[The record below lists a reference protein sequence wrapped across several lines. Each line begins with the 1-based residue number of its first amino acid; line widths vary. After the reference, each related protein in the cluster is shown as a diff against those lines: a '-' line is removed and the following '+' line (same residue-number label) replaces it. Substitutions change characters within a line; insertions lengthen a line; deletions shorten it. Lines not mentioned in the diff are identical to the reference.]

1 MASIFDILGNGPL
14 GMVLDAMKGGANSP
28 FGSGA
33 NPFDTGTSRS
43 DFGASSRNRDMGG
56 GLGGGL
62 GSGLGAALQNIANQA
77 RNTASTIQNQTPG
90 GMGGL
95 LGAGALGA
103 ILGNLMSSDAVKG
116 VALAG
121 AGAVAWNFYKKWAA
135 QKQAAEDAP
144 SISHNQFGDAPASHG
159 ASPMPSQS
167 LPQHVD
173 PTAEL
178 VIRSMVYAAKADGNI
193 DSDERKR
200 IHTVL
205 SQMLPGKNVD
215 AVIENISMEA
225 LDPAR
230 IAALISAPG
239 QADDVYRLSCATID
253 IDHFM
258 ERGYLDAL
266 AKTLG
271 ISPSQQ
277 KQIENEAVIAKKQ
290 LLQAASA

>member
-14 GMVLDAMKGGANSP
+14 GAVLDVMKGGGNP
-28 FGSGA
+28 FGAGG
-33 NPFDTGTSRS
+33 NPFDTGSARS
-43 DFGASSRNRDMGG
+43 GMGNSPFGTNTGG
-56 GLGGGL
+56 GLGA
-62 GSGLGAALQNIANQA
+62 GLGAALQNIANQA
-77 RNTASTIQNQTPG
+77 RNTASNIQNQAPG

-135 QKQAAEDAP
+135 QKDAAENGQN
-144 SISHNQFGDAPASHG
+144 SSHNQFGDAAGSNNYGVSGSTH
-159 ASPMPSQS
+159 QS

-205 SQMLPGKNVD
+205 SQMMPGKNVD
-215 AVIENISMEA
+215 AVIENISTEA
-225 LDPAR
+225 LDPGR
-230 IAALISAPG
+230 IAALIRAPE

-271 ISPSQQ
+271 ISTAQQ
-277 KQIENEAVIAKKQ
+277 KQIENEAAMVKKQ
-290 LLQAASA
+290 LLNAASA